1 VLGLP
6 GAGTAR
12 AVARPCGLPGLLASA
27 DAPLAKALPEP
38 ATRAS
43 GRWLSGP
50 GFGFGPAASA
60 AAAVACAPPNL
71 ARAAL
76 KETVLDAER
85 ALGVDAQI
93 AIVLTTHALDCGN
106 IYYVP
111 LANDVRGI
119 GYRHADPREV
129 FDDTPGQRLEGIAFL
144 NDWPYWQARP
154 DELESALNHEV
165 GHRWGARVHARI
177 AGAYSS
183 ALLGRQQE
191 HWSYFLD
198 SGGSPLEGNAWRA
211 TDAGR
216 SSETPR
222 YPTRFSALD
231 RYLMGSLRADEVP
244 PFELLLDAVSD
255 AEDCAGRALGP
266 ASPPQTC
273 GTLELEAEAVGISID
288 DVIAAEGP
296 RLPSADGAPQQLG
309 VLVLML
315 QSRDEAWS
323 ASDCEVVARSMSER
337 IDAFERASAGGV
349 RLLNVLSDVASTA
362 LACDDVQRASSAA
375 VSSDD
380 GAPSAAAARSSCAAG
395 RVSSR
400 ASWGF
405 TGAFLVALLLG
416 RRVAAPRGAAGPS
429 EL

>member
-6 GAGTAR
+6 GPATAR
-12 AVARPCGLPGLLASA
+12 AVARPCGLPGLPVSA
-27 DAPLAKALPEP
+27 DASLTKALPEP
-38 ATRAS
+38 AARAS
-43 GRWLSGP
+43 ARWLSGP

-60 AAAVACAPPNL
+60 AATVACAPPNV

-76 KETVLDAER
+76 KEAVLDAER
-85 ALGVDAQI
+85 ALGVDAHI

-119 GYRHADPREV
+119 GYQHADPREV
-129 FDDTPGQRLEGIAFL
+129 FDDTPEQRLEGIAFL

-154 DELESALNHEV
+154 DELESALHHEV

-198 SGGSPLEGNAWRA
+198 SGGSPLEGNVWRA
-211 TDAGR
+211 TEAGR
-216 SSETPR
+216 SSETPS

-244 PFELLLDAVSD
+244 PFELLLDSESD
-255 AEDCAGRALGP
+255 AVDCAGRALGP

-273 GTLELEAEAVGISID
+273 GTLELEAAAVGISID

-296 RLPSADGAPQQLG
+296 RLPAADSAPQQLG

-315 QSRDEAWS
+315 QSRDETWS
-323 ASDCEVVARSMSER
+323 ASDCDVMARSMRDR
-337 IDAFERASAGGV
+337 IGAFERASAGAV
-349 RLLNVLSDVASTA
+349 RLQNVLPDGASTA
-362 LACDDVQRASSAA
+362 LDCDDISRASHDALSPDEPAA
-375 VSSDD
+375 
-380 GAPSAAAARSSCAAG
+380 SAAAARSSCAAG
-395 RVSSR
+395 RVSSS
-400 ASWGF
+400 ASWRF
-405 TGAFLVALLLG
+405 TGACLVALLLR